1 MISYVAGA
9 LLLAF
14 GLALISVWKFAGG
27 KHRGA
32 KYPNSLPCLPFI
44 GSLLHIG
51 NHLPPHIL
59 FCKLQEKYG
68 SLYSFRMGSHYIVIV
83 NHHEHAKEVLLK
95 KGKTFGGRPRAVTT
109 DILTRNAKDIAFA
122 NYSPSWKFHRKVVHA
137 ALSMFGEGTV
147 AIEKIISREATS
159 LCQSL
164 ISFQDNPLDMAP
176 ELTRA
181 VTNVVCALCFNT
193 RYKRCDPE
201 FEEMLAYSKGI
212 VDTVAKDSLVD
223 IFPWLQI
230 FPNKDLDILKRSVA
244 IRDKLLQ
251 KKLKEHKEAFCN
263 EEVNDL
269 LDALLKAK
277 LSMENNNSNISQEVG
292 LTDDHLLMTVG
303 DIFGAGV
310 ETTTTVLKWTI
321 AYLLHYPEVQTK
333 IQEELDFKV
342 GFGRHPVLS
351 DRRILPYL
359 DATISEVLRIRPVA
373 PLLIPHVALQESS
386 IAEYTI
392 PQDARVVINLWSLHH
407 DPNEWENPEEFNPE
421 RFLDENGNHVYS
433 PSQSYLPFGA
443 GIRVCLGEALA
454 KMEVFL
460 FLSWILQ
467 RFTLELPA
475 GDSLP
480 DLDGKFGVV
489 LQVKKFRVTTK
500 LREAWKNIDLTT

>member
-1 MISYVAGA
+1 
-9 LLLAF
+9 
-14 GLALISVWKFAGG
+14 
-27 KHRGA
+27 
-32 KYPNSLPCLPFI
+32 
-44 GSLLHIG
+44 
-51 NHLPPHIL
+51 
-59 FCKLQEKYG
+59 
-68 SLYSFRMGSHYIVIV
+68 
-83 NHHEHAKEVLLK
+83 
-95 KGKTFGGRPRAVTT
+95 
-109 DILTRNAKDIAFA
+109 
-122 NYSPSWKFHRKVVHA
+122 
-137 ALSMFGEGTV
+137 MFGEGTV